1 MLTVTLKTAKTNL
14 LNLFEACDGAGG
26 GNVIFDV
33 IKAKIKE
40 ILLQ

>member
-14 LNLFEACDGAGG
+14 LNLFEACDGG